1 MFSVGSIASLA
12 ICFVP
17 QPNCQMIM
25 VMLNLLTMKNLMF
38 LICALALFVAGFTSV
53 THADMPNMECS
64 HHAFETASSDQ
75 DCADDQTKDQS
86 DLGEC
91 QDCCC
96 IHSHVFAGTY
106 SSTSTNF
113 ALKSRMVFEPHAS
126 LRSNDSSSLYR
137 PPIV

>member
-1 MFSVGSIASLA
+1 
-12 ICFVP
+12 
-17 QPNCQMIM
+17 
-25 VMLNLLTMKNLMF
+25 MKNIMF

-53 THADMPNMECS
+53 THADMPNMNCT
-64 HHAFETASSDQ
+64 HHVSDTADFEP
-75 DCADDQTKDQS
+75 DCLDNQTKDQT
-86 DLGEC
+86 DLEKC

-106 SSTSTNF
+106 TGVSTNLG
-113 ALKSRMVFEPHAS
+113 LKSRMVFEPHNS